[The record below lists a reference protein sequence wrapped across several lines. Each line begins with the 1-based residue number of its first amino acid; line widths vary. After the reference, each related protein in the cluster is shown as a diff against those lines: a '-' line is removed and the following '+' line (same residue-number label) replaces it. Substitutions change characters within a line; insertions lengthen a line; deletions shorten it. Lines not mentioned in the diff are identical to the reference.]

1 MTKVSNYDV
10 IIIGAGSVGVPTAL
24 FLAEKKVKVLV
35 LDKTPSIGQGQNKR
49 AIGGVRKTH
58 SDPTKIQ
65 ICDRSLQVFSTWHER
80 YGFNIG
86 WKTGGYCF
94 PVFTAEHEKMMKDLL
109 VIQKKFGLDID
120 WHSPDVIKKLVPG
133 INSEDLRGGVY
144 SPGDGQ
150 ASPLMAVVAMKQ
162 RAEELGAKFLYKEQV
177 IDIMLEGEKVKGVKT
192 TKGTFLAP
200 VVVNAS
206 GADAREVGNLSG
218 LDLPV
223 YPDSHE
229 AGVTAPMAQFLKPL
243 VVDLRHGPDGRS
255 SNFYFGQEHHGQI
268 IFCYTPKPLI
278 EGTDINVTSEFL
290 PRAAKR
296 MIQLIPRLQNVLI
309 RRVWRG
315 LYPMTPDG
323 SPIVDQVEHIKGMY
337 LAVGMC
343 GQGFMLGPGIGAN
356 LASLI
361 VSGKPEISQDLWKSF
376 SFKRDFSGQSGG
388 EKLK

>member
-1 MTKVSNYDV
+1 MTKTTHYDV

-35 LDKTPSIGQGQNKR
+35 LDKEPSIGQGQNKR

-58 SDPTKIQ
+58 SDPTKI
-65 ICDRSLQVFSTWHER
+65 D
-80 YGFNIG
+80 IG

-94 PVFTAEHEKMMKDLL
+94 PVYTAEHEKMLKDLL
-109 VIQKKFGLDID
+109 AIQKKFGLDID
-120 WHSPDVIKKLVPG
+120 WHPAETIKELVPG
-133 INSEDLRGGVY
+133 INPDDLRGGVY

-150 ASPLMAVVAMKQ
+150 ASPLMAVVAMTK
-162 RAEELGAKFLYKEQV
+162 RAEELGATFLYKEQV
-177 IDIMLEGEKVKGVKT
+177 IGINLESGKVKGVKT
-192 TKGTFLAP
+192 AKGEFFAP

-206 GADAREVGNLSG
+206 GADAREVGHLTG

-229 AGVTAPMAQFLKPL
+229 AGVTAPVAPFLKPL
-243 VVDLRHGPDGRS
+243 VVDLRTGADGKS

-278 EGTDINVTSEFL
+278 EGTDINATSEFL

-296 MIQLIPRLQNVLI
+296 LIQLVPRLQNVLI

-356 LASLI
+356 LANFI
-361 VSGKPEISQDLWKSF
+361 VTGKPEIPLDLWKTF
-376 SFKRDFSGQSGG
+376 SFKRDFYGHAGG

>member
-1 MTKVSNYDV
+1 MSKTTYDV

-35 LDKTPSIGQGQNKR
+35 LDKEASIGQGQNKR

-65 ICDRSLQVFSTWHER
+65 ICDRSLHVFSTWQEK
-80 YGFNIG
+80 YGVNIG

-94 PVFTAEHEKMMKDLL
+94 PVYTAEHEKMLKDLL
-109 VIQKKFGLDID
+109 VIQRKFGLDID
-120 WHSPDVIKKLVPG
+120 WHPSEDIKELVPG
-133 INSEDLRGGVY
+133 INPEDLRGGVY

-162 RAEELGAKFLYKEQV
+162 RAEELGATFLYKEQV
-177 IDIMLEGEKVKGVKT
+177 IGMNLDGGKVKGVKT
-192 TKGTFLAP
+192 SKNEFFAP

-206 GADAREVGNLSG
+206 GADGREVGRLTG

-229 AGVTAPMAQFLKPL
+229 GGVTAPVATFLKPL
-243 VVDLRHGPDGRS
+243 VVDLRPGTDGKS

-296 MIQLIPRLQNVLI
+296 MIQLMPKLQNVLI

-323 SPIVDQVEHIKGMY
+323 SPIVDQVEHIKGLY

-361 VSGKPEISQDLWKSF
+361 VTGKPEIPQDLWKSF
-376 SFKRDFSGQSGG
+376 SFKRDFYGLTGG